1 MTHPHSSSYAE
12 NPCLVQV
19 HRIQNKKLWKA
30 FLHSQACM
38 KERWSHEPHLPLVN
52 GGRLTL
58 WHGTSHTEPYK
69 IYGSE
74 LGQSL
79 SLHCLAA
86 SGPLWLLMQSTI
98 HCGNSQQIDGC
109 RVL

>member
-1 MTHPHSSSYAE
+1 M
-12 NPCLVQV
+12 QV

-30 FLHSQACM
+30 FAHSQACM

-74 LGQSL
+74 LGQSFR
-79 SLHCLAA
+79 LHCTA
-86 SGPLWLLMQSTI
+86 P
-98 HCGNSQQIDGC
+98 
-109 RVL
+109 